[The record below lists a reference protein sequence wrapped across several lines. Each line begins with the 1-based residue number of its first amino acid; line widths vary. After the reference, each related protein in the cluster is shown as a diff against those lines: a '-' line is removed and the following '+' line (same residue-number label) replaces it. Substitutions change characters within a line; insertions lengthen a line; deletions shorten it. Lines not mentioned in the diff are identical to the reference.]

1 MERISVRMRPK
12 RNRKE
17 KEGSTMKP
25 HFVLRQILIAA
36 LIIALFS
43 VGILV
48 VSFMMKDAKPDILS
62 AYAFEG
68 GTAVVYTSDG
78 RSTGAN
84 CPVYALGDKKYL
96 ALFDPFCE
104 LMHDGLRKSV
114 IITRNGDA
122 CETVSSGKKE
132 TRPLEMLPTD
142 GMEYEFFGG
151 GISLYPFD
159 KGWISTVFLMNQAG
173 GPVHESVRFGNA
185 EMSAK
190 EYREAFSDAPSLVWD
205 ETNEVY
211 LDEWGQ
217 AYETMSTYE
226 SEVRVLYSADE
237 KDAYVSFYLTDQ
249 QYESLM
255 KDRIFELCDADGGRM
270 SALFWI
276 KE

>member
-1 MERISVRMRPK
+1 
-12 RNRKE
+12 
-17 KEGSTMKP
+17 MKP

-43 VGILV
+43 IGICV
-48 VSFMMKDAKPDILS
+48 VSFMMKDAKPNILS
-62 AYAFEG
+62 AHDFAG
-68 GTAVVYTSDG
+68 ATALVYTSDG

-96 ALFDPFCE
+96 ALFDSYCE
-104 LMHDGLRKSV
+104 LVHEGRKKSV
-114 IITRNGDA
+114 IITRNENA
-122 CETVSSGKKE
+122 CEIVSREKKE
-132 TRPLEMLPTD
+132 TQPVEMLPAD
-142 GMEYEFFGG
+142 GTEYEFFGG
-151 GISLYPFD
+151 EISFYPFD

-173 GPVHESVRFGNA
+173 GPVYESVRFGNA

-190 EYREAFSDAPSLVWD
+190 EYRETFSDAGSLLWD
-205 ETNEVY
+205 EANEVY
-211 LDEWGQ
+211 QDEWGQ

-249 QYESLM
+249 QYERLM
-255 KDRIFELCDADGGRM
+255 KDRIFELCDADGGMM